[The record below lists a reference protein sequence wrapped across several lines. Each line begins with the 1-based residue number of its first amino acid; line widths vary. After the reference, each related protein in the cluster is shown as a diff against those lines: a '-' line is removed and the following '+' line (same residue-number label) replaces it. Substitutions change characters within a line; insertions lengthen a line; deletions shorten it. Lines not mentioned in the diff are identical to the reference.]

1 MTEAVIGLVLWAVLG
16 GAVVVAL
23 YLAGIFGAGIAA
35 LNDKPGLA
43 GLSFVGGIILALVA
57 LCLVVINV
65 IVQIVMIVQIA
76 TNGG

>member
-1 MTEAVIGLVLWAVLG
+1 MTEAIIGLVLWAVIG

-23 YLAGIFGAGIAA
+23 YIVGIFGAGLAA
-35 LNDKPGLA
+35 INDKPGLA
-43 GLSFVGGIILALVA
+43 GLSFVGGIILALGT

-65 IVQIVMIVQIA
+65 INQIVQIVQIA